1 MNEMS
6 KISDVVDTTDSLE
19 AIGACKCMK
28 NLLFAI
34 VLVCLLL
41 LQGVFW
47 LNRTGNID
55 MVEEAAP
62 VATVKADVPD
72 EQSGKA
78 PVAKKTA
85 EEAQADEAVKKVAGE
100 DNEAGEESVAKI
112 AQEPA
117 VNTISKY
124 KYVIP
129 KYAHVV
135 GLIRVCNFVLI
146 VTSTLYC
153 LVLLVS
159 LKVSLIGR
167 LGGISHISKAFFLS
181 LFALAILL
189 PWQSLFSGFAMG
201 AIYAPDELFSG
212 WTLWGE
218 TLVSKILYYLRFSG
232 LWLLALLLIMMAQCR
247 SGKWART
254 TLKRLGVLR

>member
-6 KISDVVDTTDSLE
+6 KISDVVDTTDCLE

-28 NLLFAI
+28 NFLFVV
-34 VLVCLLL
+34 VLICLLL

-47 LNRTGNID
+47 LNTTGNID
-55 MVEEAAP
+55 MGEEAVQAP
-62 VATVKADVPD
+62 AATVDVQD
-72 EQSGKA
+72 EQPDKA
-78 PVAKKTA
+78 PVTVKTA
-85 EEAQADEAVKKVAGE
+85 EDTQAGEAVKKVTGQE
-100 DNEAGEESVAKI
+100 NEAVEETVADVT
-112 AQEPA
+112 QEPA
-117 VNTISKY
+117 VDKISKY
-124 KYVIP
+124 VTP
-129 KYAHVV
+129 KHAHAV

-146 VTSTLYC
+146 VTATLYC

-189 PWQSLFSGFAMG
+189 PWQSFFNGFAVG
-201 AIYAPDELFSG
+201 AIYAPEELFSG
-212 WTLWGE
+212 WTSWGD
-218 TLVSKILYYLRFSG
+218 TLVCKIFYYLRFSG
-232 LWLLALLLIMMAQCR
+232 LWLLTLLLIMMAQCR
-247 SGKWART
+247 SGKWSRT

>member
-6 KISDVVDTTDSLE
+6 KISDVVDTTDCLE

-28 NLLFAI
+28 NFLFVI

-47 LNRTGNID
+47 LHTTGNID
-55 MVEEAAP
+55 MGEEA
-62 VATVKADVPD
+62 VAVVTATTEVQGEEVDKVPAAVKT
-72 EQSGKA
+72 E
-78 PVAKKTA
+78 
-85 EEAQADEAVKKVAGE
+85 EEAQAGKAVKKVAGE
-100 DNEAGEESVAKI
+100 ETIAGEETVAEI

-117 VNTISKY
+117 VSKMSKY
-124 KYVIP
+124 VTP
-129 KYAHVV
+129 KYAHAV

-146 VTSTLYC
+146 VTATLYS

-181 LFALAILL
+181 LFALAVLL
-189 PWQSLFSGFAMG
+189 PWQSLFSGFAVG
-201 AIYAPDELFSG
+201 SIYAPDELFSG

-218 TLVSKILYYLRFSG
+218 TLVSKIFYYLRFSG

-247 SGKWART
+247 CGKWSTT